1 MVNDLQYSF
10 EFELDDNAD
19 NFLTVAIESA
29 FCYKFV
35 S

>member
-1 MVNDLQYSF
+1 MIYNIPLNSSW
-10 EFELDDNAD
+10 LDDNAD
-19 NFLTVAIESA
+19 NFLTVVIESA